1 MASTRQGEEPM
12 RISSRTEYGILAMVD
27 LAEHAGLGP
36 IGSHEI
42 AERQDVP
49 EPYLNQILTL
59 LRKAGL
65 IGSRRGPGGGHALAR
80 AAIEITLADIVAALE
95 GPLWIAESTATSD
108 GRDLRLSDIWGE
120 VDSAIYAILQRITLA
135 DLVERSRRKAYSYQI

>member
-1 MASTRQGEEPM
+1 
-12 RISSRTEYGILAMVD
+12 
-27 LAEHAGLGP
+27 
-36 IGSHEI
+36 
-42 AERQDVP
+42 VP

-80 AAIEITLADIVAALE
+80 ASIEITLADIVAALE
-95 GPLWIAESTATSD
+95 GPLWTAESTATRD
-108 GRDLRLSDIWGE
+108 GRDVGLADIWRE
-120 VDSAIYAILQRITLA
+120 VDTAIYAILLRITLA